1 MRAIKMTRRLVDRS
15 ARIRMYNVY
24 IHYTAKKNQICLGT
38 IINTVAVAICLKSPL
53 LNDIPYIHRI

>member
-24 IHYTAKKNQICLGT
+24 IHYTAKKK
-38 IINTVAVAICLKSPL
+38 INYASEP
-53 LNDIPYIHRI
+53 